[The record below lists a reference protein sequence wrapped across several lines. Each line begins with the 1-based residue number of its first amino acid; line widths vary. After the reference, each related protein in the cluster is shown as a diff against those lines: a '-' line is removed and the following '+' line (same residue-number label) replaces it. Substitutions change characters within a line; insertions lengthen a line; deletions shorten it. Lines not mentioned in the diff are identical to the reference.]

1 MNILH
6 LSPYFPD
13 LEENHAGGV
22 CMGKQVETL
31 QKEHQVYVLTFL
43 ASEFDRKI
51 AEKYRNNP
59 LYQYISI
66 NKASR
71 LIHVLLELF
80 LPNYFAARSSL
91 RFTFKMIRLIKKH
104 HIQAV
109 HAEYA
114 SMGQYFWIIKW
125 LYPTIRI
132 HLVEHDVTLQ
142 SYERKTEQAGAVKK
156 LYYKWQCRLIKHSEG
171 KYCIYANEVLV
182 FNHKDK
188 ELLFK
193 YYKVPAVQIINPYYG
208 GDSNNVKNEKRIVY
222 QYASICFLGQ
232 MGRRENYEAAER
244 LIRISKKVKEQIPE
258 LDVYIVG
265 NNPPEELKGK
275 QNEFIHVTGF
285 VEDID
290 QYLLNS
296 QIAVFPLNLGAG
308 IKLKV
313 LRSLAL
319 GVPVITGKIGAEGID
334 EEGKVIVLAEKDGE
348 YEDRIKYLINHEE
361 ECERLSLES
370 RKFVSER
377 FGWDRSAKVLS
388 DLYRA

>member
-6 LSPYFPD
+6 ISPYFPD

-22 CMGKQVETL
+22 CMGKHIETL
-31 QKEHQVYVLTFL
+31 QKENQVYVLTFL

-51 AEKYRNNP
+51 ADKYRDDP
-59 LYQYISI
+59 SYQYVSI
-66 NKASR
+66 NRISR
-71 LIHVLLELF
+71 IIHVLLEPF

-91 RFTFKMIRLIKKH
+91 RFAFKMICLIKKH
-104 HIQAV
+104 QIEAV

-114 SMGQYFWIIKW
+114 SMGQYFWIIKR
-125 LYPTIRI
+125 LFPTIRI

-142 SYERKTEQAGAVKK
+142 SYERKAEQAGTLKK
-156 LYYKWQCRLIKHSEG
+156 LYYGWQCRLIRHSEG
-171 KYCIYANEVLV
+171 KYCAYANEVLA
-182 FNHKDK
+182 FNQKDK
-188 ELLFK
+188 GLLFK
-193 YYKVPAVQIINPYYG
+193 YYKVSAVRIINPYYG
-208 GDSNNVKNEKRIVY
+208 VDSNDVKNGERRFY

-232 MGRRENYEAAER
+232 MGRKENYEAAER
-244 LIRISKKVKEQIPE
+244 LIRISQKVKERIPE
-258 LDVYIVG
+258 LEVYIVG

-275 QNEFIHVTGF
+275 QNDFIHVTGF

-319 GVPVITGKIGAEGID
+319 GVPVITGKVGAEGID
-334 EEGKVIVLAEKDGE
+334 EEGEVIVRAEKDKE
-348 YEDRIKYLINHEE
+348 YEDRIKDLINNEE

-388 DLYRA
+388 DLYKA